1 MPEKLKRIGT
11 QPCLE
16 PGSSCISLRK
26 TLKQVYQNLIML
38 TRRTALSLPLGL
50 AAIAPAFAEGAPIAL
65 ALNSA
70 AGSISIID
78 MTTRQVLRTE
88 PTYREPSH
96 WALTPD
102 RQQLLVCDASGNAVF
117 AFDPTTAA
125 PLGHRRI
132 ADPYQIGF
140 SPDQKYFIANALRLN
155 FVDVYDAAS
164 FALVKRFKLGL
175 WPSHLDFSPDS
186 RWSFHSMQNSD
197 TLVSLDLT
205 TMTERWSVKVGSTPA
220 GVLWHKGKVLVCI
233 MGARGFVE
241 VDPVDGRITRR
252 VVTGDGAHNLF
263 YDATRHILYVSN
275 RGPGKTGLTAL
286 NPDSYDIIRTYPIPG
301 GPDDIGIDPE
311 GNIWICLRYAENVA
325 VLNPTTGAYSTIP
338 VGRSPHGIFLSTT
351 LRHKGRITAETV

>member
-1 MPEKLKRIGT
+1 
-11 QPCLE
+11 
-16 PGSSCISLRK
+16 
-26 TLKQVYQNLIML
+26 ML

-50 AAIAPAFAEGAPIAL
+50 AALSPAIASTTNLAF

-78 MTTRQVLRTE
+78 MATRKVLRTE

-102 RQQLLVCDASGNAVF
+102 RSQLLVCDASGNSVF
-117 AFDPTTAA
+117 GFNPITAA

-140 SPDQKYFIANALRLN
+140 TPDNKYFVANALRLD
-155 FVDVYDAAS
+155 FVDFYDASS
-164 FALVKRFKLGL
+164 FALVKRFKVGL
-175 WPSHLDFSPDS
+175 WPSHLGFSPDS

-197 TLVSLDLT
+197 TLVSIDIT
-205 TMTERWSVKVGSTPA
+205 TMTERWSAKIGPTPA
-220 GVLWHKGKVLVCI
+220 GVLWHRGKVLACI

-241 VDPVDGRITRR
+241 VDPVNGRITRE
-252 VVTGDGAHNLF
+252 VITGDGAHNLF
-263 YDATRHILYVSN
+263 LDSSRNILYVSN

-286 NPDSYDIIRTYPIPG
+286 NPETYEVLRDYPIPG

-311 GNIWICLRYAENVA
+311 GNIWICLRFAEEVA
-325 VLNPTTGAYSTIP
+325 VLNPNTGDYTTIP
-338 VGRSPHGIFLSTT
+338 VGRSPHGIFLNTI
-351 LRHKGRITAETV
+351 LRRKGRITAETV